1 MDPFFGSDTNAIRF
15 QNRSEAGRRL
25 AKALDRYRDQEV
37 VIYALPRGG
46 VVLGVEI
53 ARAFN
58 APLDLSIPR
67 KVGHPMNPEYAICA
81 VTESG
86 ARVCTPEE
94 VAQVDQDWLECE
106 IHRQREEARRRRL
119 VYLSNREAPEVKGK
133 VAIVCD
139 DGIATGL
146 TMRAAIQEVKYREPE
161 HVVVAIPVIPKE
173 TAAKLRQE
181 VGTLIALDIPEFYL
195 GAVGAYYDE
204 FTQLTDREVIGLM
217 NSLCAS
223 G

>member
-1 MDPFFGSDTNAIRF
+1 MDPFFGSDVSAIRF
-15 QNRSEAGRRL
+15 RNRSDAGRRL
-25 AKALDRYRDQEV
+25 AKALDRYRDQDV

-67 KVGHPMNPEYAICA
+67 KVGHPMNPEYGICA

-94 VAQVDQDWLECE
+94 VARVDQAWLECE
-106 IHRQREEARRRRL
+106 INRQREEARRRRL
-119 VYLSNREAPEVKGK
+119 AYLSDRKAPEVKGK
-133 VAIVCD
+133 VAIICD

-146 TMRAAIQEVKYREPE
+146 TMRAAVQEVKYREPE
-161 HVVVAIPVIPKE
+161 HVVVAIPVIPRE

-204 FTQLTDREVIGLM
+204 FTQLTDQEVIGLM